1 MSERSVI
8 AGGFCGTQRQRGNP
22 RHPAAPLARSL
33 VAQMV
38 IGTLLLSAARS
49 HAEQTD
55 PHATGPA
62 ALSQATDLTLF
73 HHGYPREP
81 QAPAPAPNV
90 LVILTD
96 DVGFAASS
104 TFGGPI
110 PTPALDS
117 VARQGLR
124 YNDFNTTAMCSPTRA
139 ALLTGRNHHNVAVA
153 NVTSINS
160 GFDGYTSVI
169 PRSAATLAEILK
181 ENGYNTGMFGKSH
194 LTPEWEMTAAGPFD
208 RWPTGLGFEY
218 FYGFLAADTD
228 QWAPTLVE
236 DTTSVQPP
244 SHDPTYIL
252 DRDLADHAINW
263 LHQQHSLAPSKP
275 FLLYYASGS
284 THSPNQAPADWIARF
299 KGKFAQGWDKV
310 REESFAR
317 QKALGVIPQ
326 DARLTP
332 RPPELPA
339 WSSLSA
345 QQQRLAE
352 RLMEAYAAQLSFADA
367 QIGRVLDALKQS
379 GQLDNTLV
387 IFIEGDNGAS
397 GEGGAQGLLFE
408 LSPFNQAPESLD
420 YASSRLDDIGG
431 PKTYNLYPA
440 AWGWAM
446 NTPFQWFK
454 QDASHFGGTRNGMA
468 VSWAGHIKEIG
479 GLRSQFCHVTDITPT
494 VLDVVGIKPPQI
506 VAGIEQK
513 PMDGVSFAYTFEHAD
528 APGRRHTQYF
538 EMMQNISIYH
548 DGWIAATRPLQMPW
562 DMVKQSAGTLDLAR
576 RQWELYHVAADFSEA
591 DDLAGQNP
599 GKLHELQ
606 DLFLVEARRNRVLP
620 IHSPRVGTQGRPS
633 LGEGRSSFVY
643 YPDTAGVYLDAAPH
657 VTGKSFEIVADVE
670 IPPTGAD
677 GVLLA
682 QGGRFAGYSF
692 YVKDHHL
699 AFCYNAIPP
708 RSYTVLSNQDVPAGH
723 HLLVAE
729 FASDAADPG
738 AGGWVTL
745 KIDGQSVARGRV
757 EHTLV
762 RMGWTEGL
770 DVGRDLIT
778 PVSDDYD
785 VPDVF
790 SGTIRTVTV
799 NIK

>member
-1 MSERSVI
+1 MIKRPGILGKSRCKQQRSNS
-8 AGGFCGTQRQRGNP
+8 GGSPGR
-22 RHPAAPLARSL
+22 LSRSL
-33 VAQMV
+33 VAQV
-38 IGTLLLSAARS
+38 VAGTLLFGAART
-49 HAEQTD
+49 HAGQND
-55 PHATGPA
+55 APATPPA
-62 ALSQATDLTLF
+62 ALSQATDLNLF
-73 HHGYPREP
+73 HHGYPQEP
-81 QAPAPAPNV
+81 QAPAHAPNV

-104 TFGGPI
+104 TFGGAI
-110 PTPALDS
+110 PTPALDF

-139 ALLTGRNHHNVAVA
+139 ALLTGRNHHNVAIA

-160 GFDGYTSVI
+160 GFDGYTSVM
-169 PRSAATLAEILK
+169 PKSAATLAEVLK

-194 LTPEWEMTAAGPFD
+194 LTPEWEMSAAGPFD

-236 DTTSVQPP
+236 NTTPVQPP
-244 SHDPTYIL
+244 RHDPGYIL

-275 FLLYYASGS
+275 FFLYYASGS

-317 QKALGVIPQ
+317 QKALGVIPK

-339 WSSLSA
+339 WNSLSA
-345 QQQRLAE
+345 GQRRLAE
-352 RLMEAYAAQLSFADA
+352 RLMEAYAAQLAFADA

-397 GEGGAQGLLFE
+397 GEGGAQGLLYE

-420 YASSRLDDIGG
+420 YALSRIDDIGG

-468 VSWAGHIKEIG
+468 VSWPGHIKGVG

-494 VLDVVGIKPPQI
+494 ILDVVGIKPPQI
-506 VAGIEQK
+506 VNGVEQK
-513 PMDGVSFAYTFEHAD
+513 PIDGMSFAYTFEHAD
-528 APGRRHTQYF
+528 AASERHTQYF

-548 DGWIAATRPLQMPW
+548 DGWVAATRPLQMPW
-562 DMVKQSAGTLDLAR
+562 EMLQQSADTLDLNG

-591 DDLAGQNP
+591 DDLVGQHP
-599 GKLHELQ
+599 EKLHELQ
-606 DLFLVEARRNRVLP
+606 DLFLVEASRNRVLP
-620 IHSPRVGTQGRPS
+620 IHSPRVGAEGRPS
-633 LGEGRSSFVY
+633 LGERRTSFTY
-643 YPDTAGVYLDAAPH
+643 FPDTAGVYPDAAPH
-657 VTGKSFEIVADVE
+657 VAGKSFEIAAEVDV
-670 IPPTGAD
+670 PAGAD

-682 QGGRFAGYSF
+682 QGGQFAGYSF
-692 YVKDHHL
+692 YLKNGRL

-708 RSYTVLSNQDVPAGH
+708 RLYTVRSDQTVSPGH
-723 HLLVAE
+723 HVLVTDFE
-729 FASDAADPG
+729 SDDPHPG
-738 AGGWVTL
+738 SGGWVTL
-745 KIDGQSVARGRV
+745 KIDGQPVARGHV
-757 EHTLV
+757 EHTLP

-778 PVSDDYD
+778 AVSDDYE
-785 VPDVF
+785 VPDDF
-790 SGTIRTVTV
+790 TGEIRAVTV
-799 NIK
+799 DVK